1 MAEKEFDITTPDG
14 VMPNFAAWPDP
25 GGAHGDGP
33 YPVIVMYMD
42 APGIR
47 EELRDFARRIAA
59 QGYYAVLPDLYYRLG
74 LLRFNLAERTE
85 KMGEMIF
92 AAWHSLT
99 NDGVARDTGAILSA
113 LGEDAAA
120 SDGPMGCVGYCMSG
134 AFITTVA
141 GRYPDRFAANVSL
154 YGVWIVTEHDD
165 SPHLLAPQIEGEMY
179 YAFAER
185 DHWVPDNVIPDLTA
199 ALDAAGVPHEI
210 ETFPDTDHG
219 FAFPQRDIYHEAA
232 AEIVWGK
239 MFDLYARVLG

>member
-1 MAEKEFDITTPDG
+1 MAEKEFDIATPDG
-14 VMPNFAAWPDP
+14 VMPTFAAWPDP
-25 GGAHGDGP
+25 DEHGPGP
-33 YPVIVMYMD
+33 YPVVVMYMD

-47 EELRDFARRIAA
+47 EELYDFARRIAG

-74 LLRFNLAERTE
+74 LIRFDLARRTE

-92 AAWHSLT
+92 AAWHGLT
-99 NDGVARDTGAILSA
+99 NAGVASDTGAILAA
-113 LGEDAAA
+113 LVDEEAA
-120 SDGPMGCVGYCMSG
+120 SDGPMGSVGYCMSG

-141 GRYPDRFAANVSL
+141 GRFPDRFAANVSL
-154 YGVWIVTEHDD
+154 YGVWIVTEHED
-165 SPHLLAPQIEGEMY
+165 SPHLLAPRIEGEMY
-179 YAFAER
+179 YAFAEH

-210 ETFPDTDHG
+210 ETYPGTEHG
-219 FAFPQRDIYHEAA
+219 FAFPQREVYHEPS

>member
-1 MAEKEFDITTPDG
+1 MAEKAFDITTPDG
-14 VMPNFAAWPDP
+14 VMPVFAAWPD
-25 GGAHGDGP
+25 GDEQGPGP
-33 YPVIVMYMD
+33 YPAIVIYMD

-47 EELRDFARRIAA
+47 EELHDFARRIAG

-74 LLRFNLAERTE
+74 LLRFNLARRTE

-99 NDGVARDTGAILSA
+99 NAGVARDTGAILAA
-113 LGEDAAA
+113 LGDEEAA
-120 SDGPMGCVGYCMSG
+120 SDGPVGSVGYCMSG

-141 GRYPDRFAANVSL
+141 GRFPDRFAANVSL
-154 YGVWIVTEHDD
+154 YGVWIVTEDED
-165 SPHLLAPQIEGEMY
+165 SPHLLAPRIEGEMY
-179 YAFAER
+179 YAFAEHDR
-185 DHWVPDNVIPDLTA
+185 WVPDNVIPDLTA

-210 ETFPDTDHG
+210 ETFPGTEHG
-219 FAFPQRDIYHEAA
+219 FAFPQRDVYHEES

>member
-1 MAEKEFDITTPDG
+1 MAEKEFNITTPDG
-14 VMPNFAAWPDP
+14 VMPSFAAWPDP
-25 GGAHGDGP
+25 GEHGDGP

-47 EELRDFARRIAA
+47 EELRDFARRIAG

-92 AAWHSLT
+92 AAWHSLP
-99 NDGVARDTGAILSA
+99 NDGVASDTGAILAA
-113 LGEDAAA
+113 LGDDAAA

-141 GRYPDRFAANVSL
+141 GRFPDRFAANVSL
-154 YGVWIVTEHDD
+154 YGVWIVTEHED

-185 DHWVPDNVIPDLTA
+185 DHWVPDTVIPDLTA

-210 ETFPDTDHG
+210 ETFADTDHG
-219 FAFPQRDIYHEAA
+219 FAFPQRDIYHEAS

>member
-1 MAEKEFDITTPDG
+1 MAEKEFDIATPDG
-14 VMPNFAAWPDP
+14 VMPTFAAWPDP
-25 GGAHGDGP
+25 DEHGPGP
-33 YPVIVMYMD
+33 YPVIIMYMD

-47 EELRDFARRIAA
+47 EELYDFARRIAG

-74 LLRFNLAERTE
+74 LIRFDLARRTE

-92 AAWHSLT
+92 AAWHGLT
-99 NDGVARDTGAILSA
+99 NAGVASDTGAILAA
-113 LGEDAAA
+113 LGDEEPA
-120 SDGPMGCVGYCMSG
+120 SDGPMGSVGYCMSG

-141 GRYPDRFAANVSL
+141 GRFPDRFAANVSL
-154 YGVWIVTEHDD
+154 YGVWIVTEHED
-165 SPHLLAPQIEGEMY
+165 SPHLLAPRIEGEMY
-179 YAFAER
+179 YAFAEH

-210 ETFPDTDHG
+210 ETYPGTEHG
-219 FAFPQRDIYHEAA
+219 FAFPQREVYHEPS

>member
-1 MAEKEFDITTPDG
+1 MAEKEFDIATPDG
-14 VMPNFAAWPDP
+14 VMPTFAAWPDP
-25 GGAHGDGP
+25 DEHGPGP
-33 YPVIVMYMD
+33 YPVVVMYMD

-47 EELRDFARRIAA
+47 EELYDFARRIAG

-74 LLRFNLAERTE
+74 LIRFDLARRTE

-92 AAWHSLT
+92 AAWHGLT
-99 NDGVARDTGAILSA
+99 NAGVASDTGAILAA
-113 LGEDAAA
+113 LGDVEAA
-120 SDGPMGCVGYCMSG
+120 SDGPMGSVGYCMSG

-141 GRYPDRFAANVSL
+141 GRFPDRFAANVSL
-154 YGVWIVTEHDD
+154 YGVWIVTEQED
-165 SPHLLAPQIEGEMY
+165 SPHLLAPRIEGEMY
-179 YAFAER
+179 YAFAEH

-210 ETFPDTDHG
+210 ETYPGTEHG
-219 FAFPQRDIYHEAA
+219 FAFPQREVYHEPS

>member
-1 MAEKEFDITTPDG
+1 MAEKEFDIATPDG
-14 VMPNFAAWPDP
+14 VMPTFAAWPDP
-25 GGAHGDGP
+25 DEHGPGP
-33 YPVIVMYMD
+33 YPVVVMYMD

-47 EELRDFARRIAA
+47 EELYDFARRIAG

-74 LLRFNLAERTE
+74 LIRFDLARRTE

-92 AAWHSLT
+92 AAWHGLT
-99 NDGVARDTGAILSA
+99 NAGVASDTGAILAA
-113 LGEDAAA
+113 LGDEEAA
-120 SDGPMGCVGYCMSG
+120 SDGPMGSVGYCMSG

-141 GRYPDRFAANVSL
+141 GRFPDRFAANVSL
-154 YGVWIVTEHDD
+154 YGVWIVTEHED
-165 SPHLLAPQIEGEMY
+165 SPHLLAPRIEGEMY
-179 YAFAER
+179 YAFAEH

-210 ETFPDTDHG
+210 ETYPGTEHG
-219 FAFPQRDIYHEAA
+219 FAFPQREVYHEPS

>member
-14 VMPNFAAWPDP
+14 AMSTFAAWPDP
-25 GGAHGDGP
+25 GEHGDGP

-47 EELRDFARRIAA
+47 EELRDFARRIAG

-74 LLRFNLAERTE
+74 HIRFNLAQRTE

-92 AAWHSLT
+92 AAWHGLT
-99 NDGVARDTGAILSA
+99 NAGVASDTGAILSA
-113 LGEDAAA
+113 LGNEAAA

-141 GRYPDRFAANVSL
+141 GRFADRFAASVSL
-154 YGVWIVTEHDD
+154 YGVWIVTEHED

-179 YAFAER
+179 
-185 DHWVPDNVIPDLTA
+185 
-199 ALDAAGVPHEI
+199 
-210 ETFPDTDHG
+210 
-219 FAFPQRDIYHEAA
+219 FAFPQRDAYHEPS

-239 MFDLYARVLG
+239 MFELYARVLG

>member
-1 MAEKEFDITTPDG
+1 MAEKEFNITTADG
-14 VMPNFAAWPDP
+14 IMPTFAAWPDP
-25 GGAHGDGP
+25 SEYGPGP

-47 EELRDFARRIAA
+47 EELRDFARRIAS

-74 LLRFNLAERTE
+74 LIRFNLPARTE

-92 AAWHSLT
+92 AAWHGLT
-99 NDGVARDTGAILSA
+99 NAGVTSDTGAVLAA
-113 LGEDAAA
+113 LGDESSA

-141 GRYPDRFAANVSL
+141 GVFPDRFAANVSL
-154 YGVWIVTEHDD
+154 YGVWIVTENAD
-165 SPHLLAPQIEGEMY
+165 SPHLLAPQIKGEMY
-179 YAFAER
+179 YAFAEH
-185 DHWVPDNVIPDLTA
+185 DHWVPNSVIPDLTA
-199 ALDAAGVPHEI
+199 ALDTAGVPHEI
-210 ETFPDTDHG
+210 ETFPGTEHG
-219 FAFPQRDIYHEAA
+219 FAFPQREVYNEQS